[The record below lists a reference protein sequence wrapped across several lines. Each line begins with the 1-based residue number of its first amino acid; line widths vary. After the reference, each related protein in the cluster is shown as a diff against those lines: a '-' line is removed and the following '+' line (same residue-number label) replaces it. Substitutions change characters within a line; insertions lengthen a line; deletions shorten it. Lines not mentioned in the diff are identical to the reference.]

1 MPLADAVGMRDIDN
15 DRLHPS
21 PTVRAAVSADG
32 LVLLD
37 IRGGVL
43 LASNLVGAR
52 IWRLVEQRQTV
63 GDITSQLTA
72 DYGVHAADVQR
83 DVAAFVAAL
92 ADRGL
97 VTVERRC

>member
-1 MPLADAVGMRDIDN
+1 MREID
-15 DRLHPS
+15 DGRLHPS
-21 PTVRAAVSADG
+21 PSVRASVSADG

-37 IRGGVL
+37 ISGGVL

-63 GDITSQLTA
+63 AEITSRLTA
-72 DYGVHAADVQR
+72 DYDVHAADVQR

-92 ADRGL
+92 AERGL